1 MPNRRILGLCAAA
14 VALCALPSLGAG
26 AAGPATLTF
35 APNVTAYSGDYGEP
49 GLSVH
54 GSNVYATTPGSGG
67 AVWAYSRDDGLH
79 WTKGPTVKPP
89 AGQVHGAAPGSDSD
103 VAVGT
108 DGTVYVG
115 DLTIDGIEVSR
126 SDDGGVTFPQQV
138 FVDTNLTADREW
150 LAVDGTGDEAIVYV
164 AWHELATGTMLVKR
178 STDGGKTF
186 DLTPTL
192 VYSQPTTTGESVRN
206 GTSIGQ
212 ISTDSHGH
220 VYISYGVTRLDTTN
234 TAYVTLPISQ
244 IVVSVSSDYGKTWHD
259 VTANPGYADS
269 NFGNFWMA
277 TAVDS
282 GGTVYAVYSGRQHD
296 ATDPMQVFLQASSD
310 HGETWT
316 APYVVSPP
324 GGNSLFGWVAG
335 GGPGVAVVAWYH
347 TDAADKNTNGIEWVT
362 QVAQVRG
369 LATGTPTVYRGTA
382 SDHVMHTGGICTFGI
397 LCGVIPNTSDD
408 RTLLDFFKVTVAPDG
423 MAAVV
428 FSDNGDG
435 RHDVTFAKQS
445 GGPSAFVVSAPAT
458 GGSVGATGGTKS
470 GSGGSGAGGSG
481 SGGSGSGGSHLP
493 ATGLGGAGVAGVVAF
508 AGLLFAGAALLRRR
522 VTGAPAARG

>member
-1 MPNRRILGLCAAA
+1 MPNRRLLATLPA
-14 VALCALPSLGAG
+14 VLALCALPSLTAG
-26 AAGPATLTF
+26 AAGSTTLTF

-49 GLSVH
+49 GLSFH

-67 AVWAYSRDDGLH
+67 AVWAYSRNSGLT

-103 VAVGT
+103 VAVGP

-126 SDDGGVTFPQQV
+126 SNDGGVTFPQQV
-138 FVDTNLTADREW
+138 FVDTNATADREW

-164 AWHELATGTMLVKR
+164 AWHELATGTMLLKR

-192 VYSQPTTTGESVRN
+192 LYSEPTTAGESARN

-212 ISTDSHGH
+212 ISTDHQGH

-244 IVVSVSSDYGKTWHD
+244 IIVASSADYGKTWQD
-259 VTANPGYADS
+259 VPAWPGYADS
-269 NFGNFWMA
+269 NYGNFWMA

-282 GGTVYAVYSGRQHD
+282 GGTVYAVFSGRHHD
-296 ATDPMQVFLQASSD
+296 ATDPMQVYLIASSD
-310 HGETWT
+310 HGATWT
-316 APYVVSPP
+316 QPYVVSPP

-347 TDAADKNTNGIEWVT
+347 TDATNKDTPGITWVT

-369 LATGTPTVYRGTA
+369 LASGPPTVYRGTA

-397 LCGVIPNTSDD
+397 LCGVIPDTSDD
-408 RTLLDFFKVTVAPDG
+408 RSLLDFFKVAVAPDG

-435 RHDVTFAKQS
+435 RHDVTYAKQN
-445 GGPSAFVVSAPAT
+445 GGPSAFAVTAQQPPVAQPESPAAQPPPA
-458 GGSVGATGGTKS
+458 SS
-470 GSGGSGAGGSG
+470 GSGPIAT
-481 SGGSGSGGSHLP
+481 
-493 ATGLGGAGVAGVVAF
+493 TGLDLWAVVGGGV
-508 AGLLFAGAALLRRR
+508 LLLLAAYAARRR
-522 VTGAPAARG
+522 AVRA